1 MSEATELVGSAAKS
15 MPLWVKAML
24 AGSVLCMAAGV
35 VIPLVSHTPPA
46 PPAGMSAMTNSLASG
61 GSSAAESGG
70 AGGAAFWSPAVF
82 KLGFSFF
89 VGFTVAYAL
98 RSFLKFALLSFGFMF
113 LVLFGLQYA
122 GLIEVKWA
130 LMERQY
136 DGVSTWLGEQTRSF
150 TAFVSGA
157 LPSAGAATTGL
168 VAGFRRK

>member
-1 MSEATELVGSAAKS
+1 MSEATELVGGAAKA

-35 VIPLVSHTPPA
+35 VIPLVSHTPPP
-46 PPAGMSAMTNSLASG
+46 PPAGMSALTNSLASG
-61 GSSAAESGG
+61 GSPAESADGS
-70 AGGAAFWSPAVF
+70 AFWSPAVF

-136 DGVSTWLGEQTRSF
+136 DGASTWLGEQTRSF
-150 TAFVSGA
+150 TAFISGA

>member
-1 MSEATELVGSAAKS
+1 MSEATEMVGGAARA

-24 AGSVLCMAAGV
+24 AGSVVCMTAGV
-35 VIPLVSHTPPA
+35 VLPLVMHTPPA

-61 GSSAAESGG
+61 GSPAESS
-70 AGGAAFWSPAVF
+70 GGAAFWSPAVF

-89 VGFTVAYAL
+89 VGFSVAYAL

-136 DGVSTWLGEQTRSF
+136 DGASTWLSEQTKSF
-150 TAFVSGA
+150 TAFIAGA